1 MCFILS
7 YCPGFPRIGA
17 IVAIVLSAVAFLMLF
32 LFAAYAGYARLLRI
46 KEGTILRNSHDW
58 DKNYS
63 GFSCI
68 AIALMMTYHAVM
80 F

>member
-1 MCFILS
+1 MCFILL
-7 YCPGFPRIGA
+7 YCPGFSRTGA

-46 KEGTILRNSHDW
+46 KEGTILRNCHDQ

-68 AIALMMTYHAVM
+68 TIAFMIYHQVM